1 MTPTII
7 RIDGKPR
14 RAMRHSCWQCKAS
27 HEVLTNSI
35 QGHSNNDEQDLAL
48 TVRKF
53 EAQGWNFIKPKK
65 ALCPDCAKA
74 ANTAPPKPKQQEF
87 ATMKKQDIKPE
98 EMVAAPAPRTMQRSD
113 RQIIIAKL
121 LDVYVGEKA
130 GYAPGWTDEKV
141 STDLG
146 VPRAWVEQLR
156 VENFGDLA
164 TNPEIEAAV
173 EEGKAVLGRIRQE
186 FNDLKLKTS
195 LAMAEATRPF
205 QDRQLA
211 LADDI
216 ARVERK
222 LADIAKAVR
231 I

>member
-7 RIDGKPR
+7 RVDGKPR
-14 RAMRHSCWQCKAS
+14 RAMRHSCSKCQAS

-35 QGHSNNDEQDLAL
+35 QGHSNNDEQDHALA
-48 TVRKF
+48 VRKF
-53 EAQGWNFIKPKK
+53 EAIGWYFVKPKR
-65 ALCPDCAKA
+65 ALCPDCAKL
-74 ANTAPPKPKQQEF
+74 ANTAPKPKQQEF
-87 ATMKKQDIKPE
+87 TTMKKQDVKPE
-98 EMVAAPAPRTMQRSD
+98 EKVAAPSPRSMQRSD

-121 LDVYVGEKA
+121 MDVYVGEKA

-141 STDLG
+141 SVDLG

-156 VENFGDLA
+156 AENFGDLA

-195 LAMAEATRPF
+195 LAMTEVMRPF

-211 LADDI
+211 LADEI